1 VNVQVRIQRNREWK
15 SAQTREGRPS
25 RPISTITTNKEYTV
39 AVNSPTLKS
48 RDSMSSDGDTG
59 RSTELEV
66 ADEAVVELL
75 LTERRRGWRYE
86 L

>member
-1 VNVQVRIQRNREWK
+1 
-15 SAQTREGRPS
+15 
-25 RPISTITTNKEYTV
+25 
-39 AVNSPTLKS
+39 
-48 RDSMSSDGDTG
+48 MSNGGETG
-59 RSTELEV
+59 RSTEPEV